1 MPAIARKGVDKA
13 SPHNGVPESHLL
25 FAEGSPNVFI
35 GGNAV
40 VRVGDKTA
48 GEDVASV
55 GSGNV
60 FVNGIAAHRIGDDIA
75 AHPGGS
81 PPILT
86 CQTGSP
92 AGTVV
97 AN

>member
-13 SPHNGVPESHLL
+13 SAHNGVPEPHLL
-25 FAEGSPNVFI
+25 FSEGSPDVFI

-48 GEDVASV
+48 GEDVALT
-55 GSGNV
+55 GSGTV
-60 FVNGIAAHRIGDDIA
+60 FVNGLSAHRIGDSIT

-86 CQTGSP
+86 CETSSP
-92 AGTVV
+92 AGTVS
-97 AN
+97 AD

>member
-13 SPHNGVPESHLL
+13 SAHNGVPEPHLL
-25 FAEGSPNVFI
+25 FSEGSPDVFI
-35 GGNAV
+35 GGNAA

-48 GEDVASV
+48 GEDVALT
-55 GSGNV
+55 GSGTV
-60 FVNGIAAHRIGDDIA
+60 FVNGLAAHRIGDSIT

-86 CQTGSP
+86 CETGSP
-92 AGTVV
+92 AGTVS
-97 AN
+97 AD